1 MRQSAG
7 RQRVSARHSKR
18 PSPASSVQTGSARP
32 MTELRGNGSKV
43 PTVHAVRR
51 IPVHEEEFA
60 VGDTAAAL
68 PDRQLATGAVADAG
82 AADRRA
88 VGENVETIAA
98 DGLPRER
105 KNAFQE
111 RHALRQIPACGEK
124 RGEFGRRRDD
134 DEIRHL
140 EVVGR
145 LHGIEADRRAGAGVP
160 EQWLRQVDRPRTC
173 QGRRLRS
180 TWPRS

>member
-18 PSPASSVQTGSARP
+18 PEPCSSVQTGSARP
-32 MTELRGNGSKV
+32 MTELLRKRSKV

-51 IPVHEEEFA
+51 IPVHEKEFA
-60 VGDTAAAL
+60 VGDAAAAV
-68 PDRQLATGAVADAG
+68 PDRKLATRVVTDAG
-82 AADRRA
+82 AADGHA
-88 VGENVETIAA
+88 VCENVETIAA

-111 RHALRQIPACGEK
+111 RHTLRQIPACGEE
-124 RGEFGRRRDD
+124 RGELRRRRDD
-134 DEIRHL
+134 DEVRYL
-140 EVVGR
+140 EVLGR